1 MLDREGMGR
10 SSRLAALAIVAGV
23 VVACSSPSGP
33 DSCAG
38 GEAALPGNICLVL
51 GPSGEFEPHRA
62 VIEEEVERTLAAV
75 RTRLDVTDLRIAF
88 RPELSGV
95 IPEVGIGGFN
105 PSAEEVRIY
114 LDPANPGLDSI
125 VRDELLRILSHE
137 IHHALRRR
145 TVGYGSTLFQ
155 AAVTEGLADHFA
167 LEVGGGEPA
176 PWSVALTPEELEEWM
191 LQVLAGTAP
200 GYDHGAWFLGT
211 SPSIPRWTGYA
222 VGFELVGVYLN
233 AHPGSS
239 ASGLVGEPAD
249 SFR

>member
-1 MLDREGMGR
+1 M
-10 SSRLAALAIVAGV
+10 
-23 VVACSSPSGP
+23 
-33 DSCAG
+33 
-38 GEAALPGNICLVL
+38 
-51 GPSGEFEPHRA
+51 
-62 VIEEEVERTLAAV
+62 IEEEVERTLAAV

-95 IPEVGIGGFN
+95 IPELGIGGYN
-105 PSAEEVRIY
+105 PSADEVRIY
-114 LDPANPGLDSI
+114 LDPSDPGIPGI
-125 VRDELLRILSHE
+125 VRDEQLRILSHE
-137 IHHALRRR
+137 IHHALRRT
-145 TVGYGSTLFQ
+145 TVGYGSTLFH

-191 LQVLAGTAP
+191 PEVLAGTGS
-200 GYDHGAWFLGT
+200 GYDHEEWFFGT

-222 VGFELVGVYLN
+222 VGFELVGIYLD

-249 SFR
+249 SFRWRGHPSVR